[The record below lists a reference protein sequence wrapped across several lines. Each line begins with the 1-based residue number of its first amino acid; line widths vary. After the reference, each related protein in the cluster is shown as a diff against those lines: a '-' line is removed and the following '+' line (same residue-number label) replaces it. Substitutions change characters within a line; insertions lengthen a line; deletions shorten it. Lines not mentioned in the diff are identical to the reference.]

1 MENYKIKVNNEAESK
16 EAQDLFEQLGFTWA
30 GDYPENG
37 DWYSHIYAENSYCC
51 YLSPYVWSGLADTFK
66 ELTLPQLRDLVVL
79 HRNDVKD
86 ATHEA
91 ACGTYLFLDSS
102 GDWHFFH
109 KHEAVFY
116 TIDGDIST
124 FVDMPITL
132 IKEQTQQPTEIE
144 QGLISGADALN
155 DYSNAQ
161 VSYDFGNGEYKWFPL
176 DQCEFSIPQI
186 LKGHNDA
193 YDSFALA
200 KLIFRLKPRTITLN
214 IEIPAPFE
222 PKVGETYYFIT
233 TSNSQ
238 GFDFT
243 EFEDSDGDKLYMQLG
258 AYRSASDASKA
269 FEAMRGGIKV

>member
-1 MENYKIKVNNEAESK
+1 MDNYKIKVNEEAESK
-16 EAQDLFEQLGFTWA
+16 EAQELFFELGYSWFGCGKHYSSIGNFNYITAYPDEMRLRMGWG
-30 GDYPENG
+30 GDTQE
-37 DWYSHIYAENSYCC
+37 
-51 YLSPYVWSGLADTFK
+51 

-132 IKEQTQQPTEIE
+132 IKEQTQQPTEPE
-144 QGLISGADALN
+144 QGLISGDDALRALA
-155 DYSNAQ
+155 DGKL
-161 VSYDFGNGEYKWFPL
+161 V
-176 DQCEFSIPQI
+176 EFSLDEGIWENPKDLQI
-186 LKGHNDA
+186 DYFLNDVA
-193 YDSFALA
+193 E
-200 KLIFRLKPRTITLN
+200 FRLKPRTIKLE

-222 PKVGETYYFIT
+222 PKVGEEYFYIQ
-233 TSNSQ
+233 SCRNGYAKSRFNSEHCDQ
-238 GFDFT
+238 H
-243 EFEDSDGDKLYMQLG
+243 LAALG
-258 AYRSASDASKA
+258 AWRTEEEIKQVVAAL
-269 FEAMRGGIKV
+269 RGIKG

>member
-1 MENYKIKVNNEAESK
+1 MDNYKIKVNDEAESK
-16 EAQDLFEQLGFTWA
+16 EAQDLFFELGCEWRDSKKDISNLDA
-30 GDYPENG
+30 VY
-37 DWYSHIYAENSYCC
+37 IYADDEI
-51 YLSPYVWSGLADTFK
+51 LTFGFNEFNFRGSANT

-144 QGLISGADALN
+144 QGLISGADAKL
-155 DYSNAQ
+155 AWAK
-161 VSYDFGNGEYKWFPL
+161 GEILEVDTGCGWEELTNNYVLAVFEYERYKL
-176 DQCEFSIPQI
+176 
-186 LKGHNDA
+186 
-193 YDSFALA
+193 
-200 KLIFRLKPRTITLN
+200 RLKPRTIKLEL
-214 IEIPAPFE
+214 EIPAPFE
-222 PKVGETYYFIT
+222 PKVGDYVYFLCSDETKGYAET
-233 TSNSQ
+233 TLEDTPMNW
-238 GFDFT
+238 GFVQFGAWRT
-243 EFEDSDGDKLYMQLG
+243 EEEIKQVVAAL
-258 AYRSASDASKA
+258 
-269 FEAMRGGIKV
+269 RGGIKG

>member
-1 MENYKIKVNNEAESK
+1 MDNYKIKVNDEAESK
-16 EAQDLFEQLGFTWA
+16 EAQDLFFELGCEWRDSKKDISNLDA
-30 GDYPENG
+30 VY
-37 DWYSHIYAENSYCC
+37 IYAVDEI
-51 YLSPYVWSGLADTFK
+51 LTFGFNEFNFRGSANT

-200 KLIFRLKPRTITLN
+200 KLVFRLKPRTITLN
-214 IEIPAPFE
+214 VEIPAPFE
-222 PKVGETYYFIT
+222 PKEGDVYWHISPVNECGYKSKTYQEEF
-233 TSNSQ
+233 NSTQ
-238 GFDFT
+238 FGAWRT
-243 EFEDSDGDKLYMQLG
+243 EEDRKSD
-258 AYRSASDASKA
+258 
-269 FEAMRGGIKV
+269 V